1 MKKSDVTVRVCFIIL
16 VFVIIFSWSYGIKTK
31 NREEKEL
38 IKSVDVQFSGKIIQK
53 TKVTRMAREICI
65 VCIQIDYA
73 NVDSILLYDK
83 NLYQYLKIENNIA
96 TMVISVGDYNI
107 DSVSVNINNN
117 RIKKYFKKGILEAEY
132 PLFFD
137 SAYATEQDLQICEQ

>member
-1 MKKSDVTVRVCFIIL
+1 
-16 VFVIIFSWSYGIKTK
+16 
-31 NREEKEL
+31 
-38 IKSVDVQFSGKIIQK
+38 
-53 TKVTRMAREICI
+53 
-65 VCIQIDYA
+65 
-73 NVDSILLYDK
+73 
-83 NLYQYLKIENNIA
+83 
-96 TMVISVGDYNI
+96 MVISVGDYNI